1 MLSFLSL
8 FNNFV
13 KMPRISTGIPEWQ
26 LHWPIACDFPHR
38 KDNEKRLFLLH
49 IEVDNYNPADSAVQY
64 MISVPLLVSFLCG
77 SLEYLV
83 TTDA

>member
-26 LHWPIACDFPHR
+26 SHWPIACDFLHR

-49 IEVDNYNPADSAVQY
+49 IEVDNYNSADSTVQY